1 MDNGGFCDDHY
12 QSGSSD
18 DELVDISDVTVDF
31 SEDVPP
37 LDRDYSAGNTHAL
50 QKMILTSYIRHTVLF
65 FSFYQRTLCFCKIN
79 WLVLVFRFC
88 FTSNIC

>member
-1 MDNGGFCDDHY
+1 MDNRGFCDDNY
-12 QSGSSD
+12 QSLSSD

-50 QKMILTSYIRHTVLF
+50 QKMRLTSYIRHTV
-65 FSFYQRTLCFCKIN
+65 Q
-79 WLVLVFRFC
+79 VLV
-88 FTSNIC
+88 I